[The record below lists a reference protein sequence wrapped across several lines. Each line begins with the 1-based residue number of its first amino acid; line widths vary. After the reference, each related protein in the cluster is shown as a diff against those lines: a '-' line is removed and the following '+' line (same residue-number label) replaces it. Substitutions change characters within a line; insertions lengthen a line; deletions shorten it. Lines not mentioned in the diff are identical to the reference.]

1 MSFIFSSISTT
12 DGKNAAATIEQ
23 KQHKNHRQSD
33 VLRGSI
39 HHDFIRNV
47 AIPKSRD
54 DAQWIDIW
62 LNAKDY
68 SFDAEN
74 LQNNHKDDIF
84 PMLMMQISHILLQN
98 KVWIKKAKAKLRV
111 LLIINNDWNQH
122 DRMRFDAL
130 LKEMRLND
138 ISNWITVKEPENY
151 TKPKWKDIAS
161 GKEDALHLKKY
172 YDSLNNT
179 IKSLSSESYFTFMK
193 LPQFPP
199 FTGDEKKDEQLN
211 RIYYESLYVLLRG
224 LPPTALVQTGEIEP
238 VISIDL

>member
-1 MSFIFSSISTT
+1 MGNEQS
-12 DGKNAAATIEQ
+12 KEQ
-23 KQHKNHRQSD
+23 KSAKHRQSE

-68 SFDAEN
+68 SFDVNN
-74 LQNNHKDDIF
+74 LQNNCKDDTF
-84 PMLMMQISHILLQN
+84 PMLMMQISHILLSN

-111 LLIINNDWNQH
+111 LLIINNEWAQQ
-122 DRMRFDAL
+122 DRIQFDAL
-130 LKEMRLND
+130 LKKLRLND
-138 ISNWITVKEPENY
+138 IDNWITVKEPENY
-151 TKPKWKDIAS
+151 SKPRWKDIES
-161 GKEDALHLKKY
+161 GKADGLRLKKY

-193 LPQFPP
+193 LPEFPP
-199 FTGDEKKDEQLN
+199 FITGDEKKNEEMN
-211 RIYYESLYVLLRG
+211 RIYYQSLYVLLRG
-224 LPPTALVQTGEIEP
+224 LPPTAFVGTGEIEP